1 MDLWHDLILNYYFL
15 APAFALFSSVLFK
28 ALWHSW
34 KDSKKFHIIDGVQN
48 GGMPSSHT
56 AVVSALTFSL
66 LFRTGMSDLFF
77 ISAVFS
83 AITMIDALKV
93 RQNVGLQGEK
103 LNDLLRKF
111 DEKTIKVVYGHS
123 FVQIMAGMILGFVWT
138 LIFKAILF

>member
-1 MDLWHDLILNYYFL
+1 MDFLHDLLLNYYFL
-15 APAFALFSSVLFK
+15 TFILAWILSTIFK

-34 KDSKKFHIIDGVQN
+34 KDKKKFHFKDGLQN

-66 LFRTGMSDLFF
+66 LFRTGLSDLFF
-77 ISAVFS
+77 LAAIFS
-83 AITMIDALKV
+83 SIIMSDALKV

-103 LNDLLRKF
+103 LNELLKKF

-123 FVQIMAGMILGFVWT
+123 LFQVLAGLVLGFLCA
-138 LIFKAILF
+138 LIFKIVLF

>member
-1 MDLWHDLILNYYFL
+1 MDLVHGILLNYYFL
-15 APAFALFSSVLFK
+15 TFVSAWSLSILFK

-34 KDSKKFHIIDGVQN
+34 KDKKRFHIVDGMQN

-66 LFRTGMSDLFF
+66 FFRTGLSDLFY
-77 ISAVFS
+77 IAAIFS
-83 AITMIDALKV
+83 AIIMSDALKV

-103 LNDLLRKF
+103 LNELLKKF

-123 FVQIMAGMILGFVWT
+123 LFQVMAGMLLGF
-138 LIFKAILF
+138 LCALLFRLILF